1 MTEIFNFIFDNF
13 LLFGIILMIYYIYK
27 EYKELKEKTKSI
39 NDLFEKSLNKYI
51 EEKINN
57 AKQIA
62 SRLLNEY
69 GHEEMVSTEINRLL
83 LVIEKGITGT
93 INDKVTTSNSLN
105 KFKLNK
111 KIDLEKYPNLK
122 KLENLGTFTEEE
134 LESVENGLAIAR
146 KEYNAEA
153 FRYNE
158 KAGTFIMQYLTKLLK
173 LNQQYTIFD
182 APKSSFYEENF
193 EVFEEEEPEINSL
206 SSLNRQEETKEEN
219 LNDLLYHKQ
228 SDKEEI
234 TIEHSDLIL
243 KPSNDIKEDEK
254 RNYHM
259 ANSFNLSY
267 CLYIYCTPFSK

>member
-254 RNYHM
+254 RN
-259 ANSFNLSY
+259 
-267 CLYIYCTPFSK
+267 

>member
-158 KAGTFIMQYLTKLLK
+158 KASSIIMQYVTKIVHLPE
-173 LNQQYTIFD
+173 QFVIFD
-182 APKSSFYEENF
+182 APKTTRYEDNF
-193 EVFEEEEPEINSL
+193 EVFEEKEPEINSL
-206 SSLNRQEETKEEN
+206 SSLNYDDTIMAKSN
-219 LNDLLYHKQ
+219 LNDLIYNKQ
-228 SDKEEI
+228 TDKEEP
-234 TIEHSDLIL
+234 TIEHSDLII
-243 KPSNDIKEDEK
+243 KPSKLDE
-254 RNYHM
+254 
-259 ANSFNLSY
+259 
-267 CLYIYCTPFSK
+267 SKKD